1 MKDLPQPKRP
11 YVFWFTGLSGAGKST
26 VAGALMQVLEKECN
40 WNCIQLDGD
49 ILRTG
54 LCSDLGFSEEDRHE
68 NQRRLR
74 EVVKLLL
81 KTGTNV
87 VVSFISP
94 FAHDREL
101 AREMLEDKQFIEIYV
116 STTLA
121 QCEARDPKGLYQKAR
136 AGQIKEFTG
145 IDSPFEI
152 PVNPE
157 IEISG
162 SGTTP
167 EESVSK
173 ILNYLKELEG

>member
-1 MKDLPQPKRP
+1 MSTLAEPKQP

-26 VAGALMQVLEKECN
+26 VAGALMEVLEKECK
-40 WNCIQLDGD
+40 WRCIQLDGD

-74 EVVKLLL
+74 EVVSLLL

-94 FAHDREL
+94 FAKDRDL
-101 AREMLEDKQFIEIYV
+101 AREMLADKQFIEIYV
-116 STTLA
+116 NTPLQA
-121 QCEARDPKGLYQKAR
+121 CEERDVKGLYKKAR
-136 AGQIKEFTG
+136 AGEIKEFTG
-145 IDSPFEI
+145 IDSPFEE
-152 PVNPE
+152 PLNPE
-157 IEISG
+157 IKISG
-162 SGTTP
+162 AGSTP

-173 ILNYLKELEG
+173 ILDYIKSLEA

>member
-1 MKDLPQPKRP
+1 MNDLSEPTTP

-26 VAGALMQVLEKECN
+26 VANALMEVLDKECK
-40 WNCIQLDGD
+40 WRCIQLDGD

-94 FAHDREL
+94 FAHDRQI

-116 STTLA
+116 NTTLE
-121 QCEARDPKGLYQKAR
+121 QCEQRDPKGLYQKAR

-145 IDSPFEI
+145 IDSPFEV
-152 PVNPE
+152 PANPE

-162 SGTTP
+162 AGTTP
-167 EESVSK
+167 DQSVSK
-173 ILNYLKELEG
+173 ILTYLKELEA